1 MRRKLLFVITTFV
14 LSLITTSQALAQ
26 DSRWK
31 GTSLSDIAAGKQ
43 GNFYL
48 YNVGKKMFL
57 SQGGLWGT
65 GTEVSESGLL
75 MQALEPFGDKYYVK
89 TNLLMEADNNT
100 TIAGYLNFAEGE
112 KIKNDTGN
120 FFLDQGK
127 FPCGQW
133 DITAVDGKTKVYT
146 LKVNITEG
154 TEYNGKTFYLS
165 AESSSMNVKPT
176 ESDNDVYSQWMF
188 VTLKEIKDDFNNA
201 NDASVSNPTPSSFFF
216 SDPGFYRSDLGI
228 SNWTI
233 TSSQTALSTDKTNK
247 PLSSDGSEVSVDDN
261 ILPTNAIGSQT
272 TTYTYSLTCKH
283 YRNKYHI
290 GGTDSHNHTIISIEP
305 LYDLKTEGHYR
316 NLTEEPFYDKCG
328 RDHPYGIASQT
339 LTLINKTSGQ
349 SGYTYYIGNGYILDR
364 HDGTNLDRDL
374 NESVEYWQ
382 SPYGKDWTANIH
394 GQSGIIQ
401 QTISSG
407 TDGWIPGWYKV
418 TCKGFST
425 DGTGKLFA
433 YSGTTRPNTEN
444 DNYQT
449 KTFTNPT
456 ETPATYVKASRLIN
470 DGTAAFEQSVLVYV
484 REGEDLTFGVEVE
497 GGAENS
503 WTCFDSFTLGYC
515 GRGELNLIIAEDQ
528 ESIDYLTKQV
538 DTNKNQTLRL
548 KRDLNTGQWNSL
560 VLPVNLNAE
569 QVTTAFGGSTKL
581 AKLNRAEGNRIYFEL
596 VSLDDK
602 EAKAIEAGQLYIINP
617 QNPMK
622 KGQPTKFHS
631 QEMQTP
637 AIEDYYT
644 INQVAFTNAPT
655 APRVENELMA
665 GASSDGGR
673 MQMVGTYVAIPKT
686 EVANNPIPAK
696 SYVLSG
702 GKWIYA
708 TNGVSKVKGLRGWI
722 ETGIGNTSKSLI
734 FNIDGVDEEEVLTGI
749 DGLFVDG
756 AETNTSISKTGVYS
770 LSGQKISD
778 NTNLPKGIYIVN
790 GRKMIVK

>member
-26 DSRWK
+26 DSRWT
-31 GTSLSDIAAGKQ
+31 GTSLEKITGENQ
-43 GNFYL
+43 EYFYL
-48 YNVGKKMFL
+48 YNVGKKKFL
-57 SQGGLWGT
+57 TQGGLWGT

-75 MQALEPFGDKYYVK
+75 MQALVPVGDKYYVK
-89 TNLLMEADNNT
+89 TNLLMEDANNNT
-100 TIAGYLNFAEGE
+100 TAGYLNFAEGYR
-112 KIKNDTGN
+112 INNDTGN
-120 FFLDQGK
+120 FFLDQGQ
-127 FPCGQW
+127 FPCGRW
-133 DITAVDGKTKVYT
+133 TIDKVSETTNVYT
-146 LKVNITEG
+146 LKVTITEG
-154 TEYNGKTFYLS
+154 TEYNGKTYYLS
-165 AESSSMNVKPT
+165 AESSSMNVVPT
-176 ESDNDVYSQWMF
+176 KSGDDEYSQWMF
-188 VTLKEIKDDFNNA
+188 VTLSDIQADFLKADNA
-201 NDASVSNPTPSSFFF
+201 SISNPTPSSFFF
-216 SDPGFYRSDLGI
+216 SDPGFYRKDLGI
-228 SNWTI
+228 TNWKI
-233 TSSQTALSTDKTNK
+233 TSSQTPLSTSKTNVALSSEGNK
-247 PLSSDGSEVSVDDN
+247 VSFSNN
-261 ILPTNAIGSQT
+261 ITPSNAVS
-272 TTYTYSLTCKH
+272 
-283 YRNKYHI
+283 N
-290 GGTDSHNHTIISIEP
+290 N
-305 LYDLKTEGHYR
+305 
-316 NLTEEPFYDKCG
+316 NL
-328 RDHPYGIASQT
+328 Q
-339 LTLINKTSGQ
+339 
-349 SGYTYYIGNGYILDR
+349 YTYYIGNGYILD
-364 HDGTNLDRDL
+364 GKEGKNLDSDL
-374 NESVEYWQ
+374 NASVDNWQ

-444 DNYQT
+444 DKYQT
-449 KTFTNPT
+449 KTFTNRT
-456 ETPATYVKASRLIN
+456 ETPDTYVKASRLIN
-470 DGTAAFEQSVLVYV
+470 DGTATFEQSVLVYV
-484 REGEDLTFGVEVE
+484 SGGEDLTFGVEVE
-497 GGAENS
+497 GGDVNS

-528 ESIDYLTKQV
+528 ESIEYLTQQV
-538 DTNKNQTLRL
+538 DTKKNQTLRL

-602 EAKAIEAGQLYIINP
+602 EATAIEAGQLYIINP

-631 QEMQTP
+631 PEMQTP

-673 MQMVGTYVAIPKT
+673 MQMVGTYIAIPKT
-686 EVANNPIPAK
+686 EGANNPIPAK

-702 GKWIYA
+702 GKWMYA
-708 TNGVSKVKGLRGWI
+708 TNGVNKVKGLRGWI

-734 FNIDGVDEEEVLTGI
+734 FNIDGVDEEEVSTGI
-749 DGLFVDG
+749 DGLFVNG

>member
-14 LSLITTSQALAQ
+14 LSLISSSQALAQ
-26 DSRWK
+26 NLRWTGK
-31 GTSLSDIAAGKQ
+31 SLSEIAD
-43 GNFYL
+43 GNQEYFYL
-48 YNVGKKMFL
+48 YNVGKKKFL
-57 SQGGLWGT
+57 TQGGLWGT

-75 MQALEPFGDKYYVK
+75 MQALEDAGSGKYYVK
-89 TNLLMEADNNT
+89 TNLKMEGVDT
-100 TIAGYLNFAEGE
+100 GTAGYLNFADGE
-112 KIKNDTGN
+112 NIKNDTGH
-120 FFLDQGK
+120 FFLDQGQ
-127 FPCGQW
+127 FSCGQW
-133 DITAVDGKTKVYT
+133 EITAVNGTKNVYT
-146 LKVNITEG
+146 LKVKITEG
-154 TEYNGKTFYLS
+154 TEYNGKTYYLS
-165 AESSSMNVKPT
+165 AESSSMNVVPT
-176 ESDNDVYSQWMF
+176 TSGNDVYSQWMF
-188 VTLKEIKDDFNNA
+188 VTLKEIQEDFKNA

-228 SNWTI
+228 TNWKI

-247 PLSSDGSEVSVDDN
+247 PLSSDGSVVSVDDN

-272 TTYTYSLTCKH
+272 TTYTYDLKCT
-283 YRNKYHI
+283 YRSSY
-290 GGTDSHNHTIISIEP
+290 GTHTVTITSPEP
-305 LYDLKTEGHYR
+305 LYDLRTVNSPLILTKDQFITSGH
-316 NLTEEPFYDKCG
+316 N
-328 RDHPYGIASQT
+328 HSIVSQT
-339 LTLINKTSGQ
+339 LTLKEITSGL

-401 QTISSG
+401 QTISKN
-407 TDGWIPGWYKV
+407 TEGWIPGWYKV

-444 DNYQT
+444 DKYQT
-449 KTFTNPT
+449 KTFTNLT
-456 ETPATYVKASRLIN
+456 GTPATYVKASRLIN
-470 DGTAAFEQSVLVYV
+470 DGTSAFEQSVLVYV
-484 REGEDLTFGVEVE
+484 AAGESLTFGVEVE

-515 GRGELNLIIAEDQ
+515 GTGEYNLIIDEEQTDITYLNDQ
-528 ESIDYLTKQV
+528 VIAD
-538 DTNKNQTLRL
+538 KNQILRL

-581 AKLNRAEGNRIYFEL
+581 AKLKEARGNRIYFEL

-622 KGQPTKFHS
+622 KGQQKKFHS
-631 QEMQTP
+631 QEMKTP
-637 AIEDYYT
+637 WIEDYYT
-644 INQVAFTNAPT
+644 INQVSFTNAPT

-673 MQMVGTYVAIPKT
+673 MQMVGTYIAIPKT
-686 EVANNPIPAK
+686 EGAKNPIPAK

-722 ETGIGNTSKSLI
+722 EAGIDPEKENETSSKSLI
-734 FNIDGVDEEEVLTGI
+734 INIDGVDEEEVSTGI

-778 NTNLPKGIYIVN
+778 KTNLPKGIYIVN

>member
-1 MRRKLLFVITTFV
+1 MT
-14 LSLITTSQALAQ
+14 
-26 DSRWK
+26 
-31 GTSLSDIAAGKQ
+31 
-43 GNFYL
+43 
-48 YNVGKKMFL
+48 
-57 SQGGLWGT
+57 QGGLWGT

-75 MQALEPFGDKYYVK
+75 MQALEPVGDKYYVK

-133 DITAVDGKTKVYT
+133 DITAVDGKTNVYT

-233 TSSQTALSTDKTNK
+233 PSSQTALSTDKTNK
-247 PLSSDGSEVSVDDN
+247 PLSSDGSVVSVDDN

-272 TTYTYSLTCKH
+272 TTYKYSVKCYYSSWHGYVSYHEVHNIPSTKPLHDLTKVGSSVRLTDKKDFVDCGNTH
-283 YRNKYHI
+283 RNGLAYQ
-290 GGTDSHNHTIISIEP
+290 E
-305 LYDLKTEGHYR
+305 
-316 NLTEEPFYDKCG
+316 
-328 RDHPYGIASQT
+328 
-339 LTLINKTSGQ
+339 LTLSAITSGL
-349 SGYTYYIGNGYILDR
+349 SGYTYYIGNGYILKN
-364 HDGTNLDRDL
+364 HEGANLDRDL

-444 DNYQT
+444 DKYQT
-449 KTFTNPT
+449 KTFISPT
-456 ETPATYVKASRLIN
+456 DIPDTEIPDTYVKASRLIN
-470 DGTAAFEQSVLVYV
+470 DGTSAFEQSVLVYV
-484 REGEDLTFGVEVE
+484 AAGESLTFGVEVE

-515 GRGELNLIIAEDQ
+515 GTGEYNLIIDEEQTDITYLNDQ
-528 ESIDYLTKQV
+528 VIAD
-538 DTNKNQTLRL
+538 KNQILRL

-581 AKLNRAEGNRIYFEL
+581 AKLKEARGNRIYFEL

-602 EAKAIEAGQLYIINP
+602 EAPAIVAGQLYIINP

-622 KGQPTKFHS
+622 KGQPKKFHS

-637 AIEDYYT
+637 WIEDYYT
-644 INQVAFTNAPT
+644 INQVSFTSQVDAK
-655 APRVENELMA
+655 VEDNEIID
-665 GASSDGGR
+665 GATTDDPR
-673 MQMVGTYVAIPKT
+673 MQMVGTYIYINNSDKQDHAIK
-686 EVANNPIPAK
+686 AN
-696 SYVLSG
+696 SYFLS
-702 GKWIYA
+702 
-708 TNGVSKVKGLRGWI
+708 NGHWMYTTSGVWSVKGLRAWI
-722 ETGIGNTSKSLI
+722 ETGKYQTTSKNLI
-734 FNIDGVDEEEVLTGI
+734 FNIDGVDEEEVSTGI

-778 NTNLPKGIYIVN
+778 KTNLPKGIYIVN